1 MEVSFSAPPPC
12 PHHPPLTSIST
23 SAASWRHMTSVPT
36 RAMLFTYEN
45 VMREIV
51 ATWWRN
57 MIRKSCREEKVSR
70 MRKNALNED
79 NEDKSKTQ

>member
-1 MEVSFSAPPPC
+1 MGQHDGALDAPPAG

-36 RAMLFTYEN
+36 RAMLFTYEK

-57 MIRKSCREEKVSR
+57 MTRKSCREGK
-70 MRKNALNED
+70 
-79 NEDKSKTQ
+79 